1 MLNGRRFCRRS
12 LLHGI
17 LLAVRTLH
25 KRRPTETAGHAG
37 PWRSGIVL
45 VRLYRPDL
53 AVLTG
58 ESGQVNGL

>member
-1 MLNGRRFCRRS
+1 MLNRRRFCRRS

-25 KRRPTETAGHAG
+25 RRRPAETGWHAG
-37 PWRSGIVL
+37 PWRSGSVL